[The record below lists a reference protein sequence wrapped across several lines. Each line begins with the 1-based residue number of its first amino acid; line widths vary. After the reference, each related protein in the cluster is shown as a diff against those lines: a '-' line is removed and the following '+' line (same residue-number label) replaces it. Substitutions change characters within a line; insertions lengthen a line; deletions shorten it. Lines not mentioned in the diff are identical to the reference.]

1 MDVTTT
7 SAAPRVTADLMLRVL
22 EHPSSVIVW
31 LPAVDLLDVAESGL
45 TAAQADSASII
56 PVVWADGAQSLLA
69 AAGGS
74 HAAAAR
80 AATAQLA
87 DLHARGLL

>member
-1 MDVTTT
+1 MDATST
-7 SAAPRVTADLMLRVL
+7 SAAPGVTADLIHRVL
-22 EHPSSVIVW
+22 EHPASVIVW
-31 LPAVDLLDVAESGL
+31 LTAVDLLDVAESGL
-45 TAAQADSASII
+45 TAAQAEAPGIV

-69 AAGGS
+69 QAQGS

-80 AATAQLA
+80 LATAQLA